1 MAKQRDRA
9 NMHIL
14 FLNFKKFWGGGEKM
28 ACTLAE
34 GIRVHGHTVSF
45 LVLPNAPLQARLV
58 SLGIRV
64 APVRYRNPIKLVK
77 TFLQNG
83 PYDLIVTQSTQELQ
97 YAYYLSL
104 LSSTPIAVRL
114 GVSDIPAV
122 GLINRLLHRLTVKV
136 NFTNFHAGLKM
147 LHDAYGNALRKT
159 VFLPNS
165 VSAPRAFSEDCR
177 HRMNIPATAVVV
189 GMVGRLEERKGCRIL
204 LSAYRSLAN
213 RFHNLH
219 LLFVGE
225 GELLAELTEASGDR
239 IHVTGFVNNVGDVF
253 RTIDILTLPVL
264 WGEGTSNA
272 VLEAMSL
279 GVPVITTQDGGM
291 AEAVRDGE
299 TGLVVQKGSQPD
311 LERALAEL
319 LLNKDLRIRLGK
331 AGKVHVQKHFSPNR
345 MIDIFLQHALHAV
358 GR

>member
-1 MAKQRDRA
+1 MR
-9 NMHIL
+9 IL

-34 GIRVHGHTVSF
+34 GLQGQGHQVCF
-45 LVLPNAPLQARLV
+45 LVLPNAPLHERLL
-58 SLGIRV
+58 SLGIWV
-64 APVRYRNPIKLVK
+64 APVRYRNPIKLVR
-77 TFLQNG
+77 TFLQHR

-97 YAYYLSL
+97 YAYYLAL

-114 GVSDIPAV
+114 GVSDIPTV
-122 GLINRLLHRLTVKV
+122 GMINRLLHRLTVKV
-136 NFTNFHAGLKM
+136 NFANFHGGLQM
-147 LHDAYGNALRKT
+147 LHNAYGNALRLP

-165 VSAPRAFSEDCR
+165 VSAPPVFSKNYR
-177 HRMNIPATAVVV
+177 HQMGIAANAVVV

-204 LSAYRSLAN
+204 LNAYRSLAN
-213 RFHNLH
+213 RFPNLH

-225 GELLAELTEASGDR
+225 GELLTELTAAAGNR

-253 RTIDILTLPVL
+253 RAVDILALPVL

-279 GVPVITTQDGGM
+279 GIPVITTEDGGM

-299 TGLVVQKGSQPD
+299 TGLVVPKGSQSD
-311 LERALAEL
+311 LERALTEL
-319 LLNKDLRIRLGK
+319 LLDKNLRLRLGK
-331 AGKVHVQKHFSPNR
+331 AGKAHVQKHFSPDR
-345 MIDIFLQHALHAV
+345 MIDIFLQYVLNAV
-358 GR
+358 NKKTNL